1 MNVHL
6 SLGHGQFHRHHER
19 HAISDVLIVVVV
31 IGLAFTVFS
40 IAMTY
45 AAGSDD
51 PWHMLA
57 ILVGI
62 PSALTASFFC
72 LVRGWE
78 SLNS

>member
-6 SLGHGQFHRHHER
+6 SLGHGGHHDHRFVV
-19 HAISDVLIVVVV
+19 SDVLIPVV
-31 IGLAFTVFS
+31 IIGVAFTVFS
-40 IAMTY
+40 IVMMSSS
-45 AAGSDD
+45 GSEE

-62 PSALTASFFC
+62 PTALMASFFC

-78 SLNS
+78 DSQ